1 MDSID
6 TWLAAQ
12 IRDDIIHGVY
22 SADERLSEARLC
34 KTHDVSRTP
43 VRLALRILEREGI
56 VRRGAGRG
64 YKIVSPTISDI
75 MQAVQ
80 VRGHLESLAA
90 RLMAQVSEKQ
100 KYLAFMAEAIETIDQ
115 LVSLERLDA
124 TTARQMQA
132 ANENFHTT
140 ILDACGNDYIG
151 FTCKQISHLPML
163 AAGSMVFDRAI
174 AESPDRWEE
183 GIFRLRI
190 GNAQHKVIYDAI
202 ADGDAVRAE
211 GMMREHSHTMITYI
225 ETFEKRDGS
234 LTVSDLVSFSAAAD
248 PELPSV

>member
-1 MDSID
+1 
-6 TWLAAQ
+6 
-12 IRDDIIHGVY
+12 
-22 SADERLSEARLC
+22 
-34 KTHDVSRTP
+34 
-43 VRLALRILEREGI
+43 
-56 VRRGAGRG
+56 
-64 YKIVSPTISDI
+64 
-75 MQAVQ
+75 
-80 VRGHLESLAA
+80 
-90 RLMAQVSEKQ
+90 
-100 KYLAFMAEAIETIDQ
+100 
-115 LVSLERLDA
+115 
-124 TTARQMQA
+124 
-132 ANENFHTT
+132 T

-174 AESPDRWEE
+174 AESPGRWEE